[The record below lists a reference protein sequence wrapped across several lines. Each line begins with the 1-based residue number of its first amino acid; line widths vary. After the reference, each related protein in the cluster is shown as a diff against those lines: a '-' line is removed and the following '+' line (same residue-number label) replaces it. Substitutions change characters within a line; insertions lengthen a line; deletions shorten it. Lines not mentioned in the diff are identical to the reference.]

1 MLPGRELINE
11 IEQTLSD
18 LDADEW
24 ELSAKLEQYII
35 DNGDEF
41 LNEWR
46 EIKRDYSEKSTREQL
61 FLMLDTIQSE
71 ADSEREKLQARVD
84 ILDEIDDE
92 LDNLIEFDEEDLP

>member
-24 ELSAKLEQYII
+24 ELSGKLEQYIL

-41 LNEWR
+41 LTEWR
-46 EIKRDYSEKSTREQL
+46 EIKHDYPGNTKEQL
-61 FLMLDTIQSE
+61 NLIFDVIQSE
-71 ADSEREKLQARVD
+71 AYSESEKLQARVD
-84 ILDEIDDE
+84 FLDEINDE
-92 LDNLIEFDEEDLP
+92 LENLIDYDEEDV